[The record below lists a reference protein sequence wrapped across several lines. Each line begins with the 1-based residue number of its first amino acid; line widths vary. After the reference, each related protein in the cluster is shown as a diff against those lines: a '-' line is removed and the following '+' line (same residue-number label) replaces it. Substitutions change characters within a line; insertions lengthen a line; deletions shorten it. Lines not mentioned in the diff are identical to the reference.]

1 MGVRTLTVVG
11 VHLKKVTP
19 SPATW
24 WKRGAPC
31 SSYNVSMLAF
41 NNVAVFLI
49 SLLEISQVLAF
60 IFLYRWSKANSTE
73 VVVLLISLS
82 SSISSSIFSTSRCLA
97 WRNSSFSLNNNT
109 SILGMPVLNIA
120 LPHELILVSR
130 VTETDWSP
138 LLY

>member
-1 MGVRTLTVVG
+1 MRLLVGCMKDGVVRFDPDQIGSSTQHLSSPVRTWTVVG

-49 SLLEISQVLAF
+49 SLLEISHALAF
-60 IFLYRWSKANSTE
+60 IFLYR
-73 VVVLLISLS
+73 
-82 SSISSSIFSTSRCLA
+82 
-97 WRNSSFSLNNNT
+97 
-109 SILGMPVLNIA
+109 
-120 LPHELILVSR
+120 
-130 VTETDWSP
+130 
-138 LLY
+138 